1 MLAAAF
7 AAAAGAAVWGS
18 AWLGLAAG
26 IVTSILLA
34 LVHGFA
40 CITHRGNQI
49 VSGVDINFISLVM
62 NALLGKAWF
71 NRGGRT
77 PLSSESRFGD
87 CFFPELNG

>member
-26 IVTSILLA
+26 IITSIVLA

-40 CITHRGNQI
+40 CITHQGNQI
-49 VSGVDINFISLVM
+49 VSGVAINFIALGM
-62 NALLGKAWF
+62 TALLGQAWF
-71 NRGGRT
+71 NRGAAHR
-77 PLSSESRFGD
+77 LYR
-87 CFFPELNG
+87 